1 MRVRDLCA
9 STSMA
14 ITNCRFSEGH
24 SSLLQF
30 PSAPQDSDHADSFY
44 PSYQTWNVTASS
56 LSDLPEAAPLDF
68 STTHAQLVLH
78 AFPSHGPKSRPGFI
92 SVNGRNTRRAVCVL
106 YADALHYEVL
116 DMDSRVEDG

>member
-1 MRVRDLCA
+1 
-9 STSMA
+9 MA